1 MCTTEGSKYVYE
13 KRCLS
18 GNDWTIQF
26 SQLSLTICESIDH
39 ASKLRN
45 IEIRFSLDEDETTPF
60 LFPSNSQSEE
70 KRDHSRF
77 SPRVSCQDNRI
88 PRVTTR
94 PNRTP
99 FRSLPF
105 PRSVAWNRG
114 DAKKEFPF
122 KTIPRV
128 SRAVHSRQIFTDFLH
143 FHLIPPRWS
152 RRNNGRPNYF
162 FSLSA
167 YCGGSDFWKT
177 ILPFITRIFY

>member
-1 MCTTEGSKYVYE
+1 MYTSRNWRQWICIWKEMFIGQW
-13 KRCLS
+13 L
-18 GNDWTIQF
+18 NDPIFAIISHNMWI
-26 SQLSLTICESIDH
+26 H
-39 ASKLRN
+39 RSKLRN

-60 LFPSNSQSEE
+60 LFPSNPQSEE

-94 PNRTP
+94 PNRAP

-143 FHLIPPRWS
+143 STWSLHGGHAGTMGGQIIFSPFQLTVEVLIF
-152 RRNNGRPNYF
+152 GKQ
-162 FSLSA
+162 
-167 YCGGSDFWKT
+167 YC
-177 ILPFITRIFY
+177 LIFY

>member
-1 MCTTEGSKYVYE
+1 MYMKRDVYRAMIERSNFRNYLSQYVNPSITRPNFETSRFGSLSTRT
-13 KRCLS
+13 KRL
-18 GNDWTIQF
+18 
-26 SQLSLTICESIDH
+26 
-39 ASKLRN
+39 
-45 IEIRFSLDEDETTPF
+45 RFSFHPI
-60 LFPSNSQSEE
+60 PN
-70 KRDHSRF
+70 RDHSRF

-94 PNRTP
+94 PNRAP

-167 YCGGSDFWKT
+167 YCGGSDFWET